1 MDFDLKSKE
10 SSTFTVAILNRTSLI
25 SKMMQTTS
33 GGIRLPYCRKCG
45 SELKEDMK
53 FCPKCGT
60 AISPRAARER
70 EHVDWWR

>member
-1 MDFDLKSKE
+1 MDSDLKSKD
-10 SSTFTVAILNRTSLI
+10 SPRSTIDVLNRISLI
-25 SKMMQTTS
+25 SKMMQTTL

-45 SELKEDMK
+45 SELKEEMK

-60 AISPRAARER
+60 AVSPRAARER

>member
-1 MDFDLKSKE
+1 MDSDLKSKD
-10 SSTFTVAILNRTSLI
+10 SLTSTVDVFNRISLI
-25 SKMMQTTS
+25 SRMMQTTL

-45 SELKEDMK
+45 SELKEEMK

-60 AISPRAARER
+60 AVSLRAARER

>member
-10 SSTFTVAILNRTSLI
+10 SSASTADVLNGSSLI
-25 SKMMQTTS
+25 SKMMQTTL

-45 SELKEDMK
+45 SELKEDVK

-60 AISPRAARER
+60 AVSPRAARER
-70 EHVDWWR
+70 EHADWWR